1 MTTQDVPRMQVTA
14 AVIIAA
20 ISVTAPGLQP
30 MLLGALLAAG
40 KIGAHALGLAATVE
54 ALGVVV
60 STALIGA
67 ILRPRRLRLVTML
80 ALLAVMVANVLTITL
95 PPSAIIPLRG
105 LAGLG
110 NGLLVG
116 AFLSLAARS
125 RNPTSLYATLFM
137 LNASVVFLLSMTLG
151 AFAIDRLGPSSGY
164 MILTGIY
171 AALLLAARLVPDE
184 HAALPGSGRT
194 ALPPGNGVLGLCAVI
209 LFFAGVMA
217 FWVYAVPLGTQIGI
231 PADSMQLVV
240 AISTGVQIV
249 GGMAA
254 IALAT
259 KLTGFRVVVMTSLAG
274 SVAIFLTMTSNSLF
288 VWVPA
293 LLTLA
298 FCWTFGGPFH
308 AAFLIGADP
317 TRRGAVFVGTA
328 QLFGTAIGPLLGS
341 ILVSDVDY
349 RPAWLV
355 SLACYVVVLA
365 IAIALRR
372 GGVMPSDSAARGL
385 AVVAAHDALA
395 GLLQGGEDARDV
407 LLGARQTGGARGA
420 GEQPPLQALPPTP

>member
-1 MTTQDVPRMQVTA
+1 MATQDFPRMQVAA
-14 AVIIAA
+14 AVTIAA

-40 KIGAHALGLAATVE
+40 KIGAHTLGLAATVE

-60 STALIGA
+60 STAVIGA
-67 ILRPRRLRLVTML
+67 ILRPRRLRLVTVL

-95 PPSAIIPLRG
+95 PASAIIPLRG

-125 RNPTSLYATLFM
+125 RNPTPLYATLFM
-137 LNASVVFLLSMTLG
+137 LNASAVFLLSMTLG

-171 AALLLAARLVPDE
+171 AVLLPFARFAPDG
-184 HAALPGSGRT
+184 HAALGSGRT
-194 ALPPGNGVLGLCAVI
+194 ALPPRNGVLGLCAVI

-231 PADSMQLVV
+231 PAHSMQLVV

-259 KLTGFRVVVMTSLAG
+259 KLTGFQVVVITSLAG
-274 SVAIFLTMTSNSLF
+274 SAAILMTMVSNSLF

-308 AAFLIGADP
+308 AAFLIAADP

-341 ILVSDVDY
+341 TLVSDVDY
-349 RPAWLV
+349 RPVWLV
-355 SLACYVVVLA
+355 SVACYVVVLA
-365 IAIALRR
+365 TAITIFPGRSR
-372 GGVMPSDSAARGL
+372 DQMP
-385 AVVAAHDALA
+385 
-395 GLLQGGEDARDV
+395 
-407 LLGARQTGGARGA
+407 
-420 GEQPPLQALPPTP
+420 

>member
-1 MTTQDVPRMQVTA
+1 MPAQDFSRVQVAA
-14 AVIIAA
+14 AVVIAA

-40 KIGAHALGLAATVE
+40 KIGAHTLGLAATFE
-54 ALGVVV
+54 ALGVVF
-60 STALIGA
+60 STAVVGA
-67 ILRPRRLRLVTML
+67 IVRPQRLRLVTAL
-80 ALLAVMVANVLTITL
+80 ALLAVMSANVLTIAL
-95 PPSAIIPLRG
+95 PASAIIPLRG

-125 RNPTSLYATLFM
+125 SNPTPLYATLFM
-137 LNASVVFLLSMTLG
+137 LNASAVFLLSMTLG
-151 AFAIDRLGPSSGY
+151 TFAIDHLGPMSGY

-171 AALLLAARLVPDE
+171 AVLLLAVRLVPDE
-184 HAALPGSGRT
+184 HAALPGGGQT
-194 ALPPGNGVLGLCAVI
+194 ALPPCRGVLGLCAVI

-231 PADSMQLVV
+231 SAHSMQRVV

-259 KLTGFRVVVMTSLAG
+259 KLTGFQVVVLT
-274 SVAIFLTMTSNSLF
+274 SVAGAAALLMTMVSSSLF
-288 VWVPA
+288 VWIPA
-293 LLTLA
+293 LLVLA

-308 AAFLIGADP
+308 AAFLIAADAS
-317 TRRGAVFVGTA
+317 RRGAVFVGTA

-341 ILVSDVDY
+341 ILVSDADY
-349 RPAWLV
+349 RPVWMV
-355 SLACYVVVLA
+355 SMACYVVVIAAA
-365 IAIALRR
+365 IAILGSHRR
-372 GGVMPSDSAARGL
+372 NSANTSKWSRNEN
-385 AVVAAHDALA
+385 D
-395 GLLQGGEDARDV
+395 RS
-407 LLGARQTGGARGA
+407 
-420 GEQPPLQALPPTP
+420 